1 MYFIICCLLS
11 TVINP
16 QTAGKEVV
24 ILDENA
30 LVSSLKCSYLDLG
43 ALEPSPSHSLM
54 AYAIDASG
62 YETYDIYLKSIPLGE
77 EKDTINPVVLS
88 EVNEDNKKEDM
99 ENKGDKEDR
108 EEEVEVLTECGGEA
122 VW

>member
-1 MYFIICCLLS
+1 MRHQYVTLNQAHSNFDLHTL
-11 TVINP
+11 VLWHP
-16 QTAGKEVV
+16 QTAGDEVV

-30 LVSSLKCSYLDLG
+30 LVSSLQCSYLDLG

-62 YETYDIYLKSIPLGE
+62 YETYNIYIQSIPSGE
-77 EKDTINPVVLS
+77 RQDSSSVS
-88 EVNEDNKKEDM
+88 EDNK
-99 ENKGDKEDR
+99 
-108 EEEVEVLTECGGEA
+108 EVLTECGGEA